1 MGLITGLL
9 TLPLAPVR
17 GAAWVAEQIKQHAER
32 QYYDP
37 ALIQRQ
43 IADVDDAHAAGE
55 LTDHERDE
63 LQADLLARLFEAQRR
78 RDAGEM

>member
-17 GAAWVAEQIKQHAER
+17 GAAWVVEQVKQHAEK

-37 ALIQRQ
+37 AIIQSQ
-43 IADVDDAHAAGE
+43 MADVDDAYEAGE
-55 LTDHERDE
+55 LTEQERDD
-63 LQADLLARLFEAQRR
+63 LHDHLLARLFEAQRR
-78 RDAGEM
+78 RDAGEA